1 MRSSPSKPDPL
12 DPGPQG
18 FAHRGLHSGATAPE
32 NTLAAFDAAIEL
44 DAGIECDLRLTADD
58 QLVVFHDADARR
70 MCVSTLRIGES
81 RWQDLAALRVSGHP
95 IPSLES
101 LLQLAAGKV
110 PLLLEA
116 KVDGDWGRWVPALQR
131 ELAGYHGRFGVM
143 SFDPRL
149 CRLIRRQMP
158 GVRRGLLLKERQ
170 NVFERVAYM
179 RVAAPDFLGVERLAL
194 GMRWVAS
201 ARQSMP
207 VYTWTIRSAA
217 ERAQA
222 EVQADALIWEGDG
235 RPRN

>member
-12 DPGPQG
+12 DPGPRG
-18 FAHRGLHSGATAPE
+18 FAHRGLHVGLAVPE
-32 NTLAAFDAAIEL
+32 NTLAAFAAAI
-44 DAGIECDLRLTADD
+44 DSGAGIECDLRLTDD
-58 QLVVFHDADARR
+58 DRLVVFHDAEARR
-70 MCVSTLRIGES
+70 LCASPLRIGQS
-81 RWQDLAALRVSGHP
+81 RLEDLATLRVGGHP

-101 LLQLAAGKV
+101 LLKLAAGKV

-116 KVDGDWGRWVPALQR
+116 KVDADLRRWVPALR
-131 ELAGYHGRFGVM
+131 RGLAGYRGRFGVM

-170 NVFERVAYM
+170 SSFERVAYM
-179 RVAAPDFLGVERLAL
+179 RIAAPDFLGVERLAL
-194 GMRWVAS
+194 GKRWVAS

-207 VYTWTIRSAA
+207 VYTWTIRTAA